1 MNDAVARSADIRRD
15 LSFEKSKNEKKEDL
29 VEGLM
34 PRVMAELDNALTLYP
49 IAIITVQLS
58 A

>member
-29 VEGLM
+29 VEGSM
-34 PRVMAELDNALTLYP
+34 PGVMAELDNALTLCP
-49 IAIITVQLS
+49 IAIITVRL